1 MNQENLNSKS
11 KLSVVSDILANARK
25 ELESFKIELNDFK
38 SGRATFKNILNS
50 LNNEFYEYAKG
61 SLEVSDKLILI
72 NNETLMTKSESYINI
87 ENRHHAIKN
96 NTLIISTKCIK
107 FKSVIREN
115 VKSLKNIKNNLY
127 SVKKDTD
134 SILIDLKKLKEE
146 FINNS
151 NKRMKTQFIII
162 NAKIKTNKVNHSDN
176 KPSSK
181 INVACTIKDSAIVKN
196 HVGACTSTDD
206 LIAKNHVDVCTSTD
220 DLIVKNHV
228 DVFTS
233 TDDVCTNENEPCTS
247 KNDDRDSDS
256 EDDDSDIDN

>member
-96 NTLIISTKCIK
+96 DTLIISTKCIK
-107 FKSVIREN
+107 FKSVIPEN

-134 SILIDLKKLKEE
+134 SISIDLKKLKEE

-151 NKRMKTQFIII
+151 NKRMKAQFIII
-162 NAKIKTNKVNHSDN
+162 NAKIKTNKVNHSNN

-181 INVACTIKDSAIVKN
+181 INVACTIKDSAIAKN
-196 HVGACTSTDD
+196 HVGAR
-206 LIAKNHVDVCTSTD
+206 TSTD

-228 DVFTS
+228 DVCTS

-247 KNDDRDSDS
+247 KNDDSDSDS